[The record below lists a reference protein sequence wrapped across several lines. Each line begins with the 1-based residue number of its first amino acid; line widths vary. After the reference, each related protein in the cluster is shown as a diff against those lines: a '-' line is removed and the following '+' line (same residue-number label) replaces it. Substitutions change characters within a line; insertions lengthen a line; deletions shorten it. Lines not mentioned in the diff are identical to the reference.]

1 MGGSSRE
8 VPLPGAE
15 GVPPIQGHFRSQGAS
30 FSILYPTAFVGRGAR
45 MCLLGTQELFEAC
58 SWYCSHVWTLSY
70 TRPVSSK
77 ALESAISDSTGIGGL
92 PEVCLA

>member
-1 MGGSSRE
+1 
-8 VPLPGAE
+8 
-15 GVPPIQGHFRSQGAS
+15 
-30 FSILYPTAFVGRGAR
+30 

-58 SWYCSHVWTLSY
+58 SWYCSHMWTLSY

-77 ALESAISDSTGIGGL
+77 ALESAISDSTGIGIGGL